1 MPIKNAEL
9 MQTVL
14 AIETDE
20 GVSGYYFGG
29 GSHGDQEG
37 LSVVDQQMI
46 RGRIRR
52 CWWGRTRST
61 AR

>member
-1 MPIKNAEL
+1 

-14 AIETDE
+14 TIETDE
-20 GVSGYYFGG
+20 GVSGHYFGG

-37 LSVVDQQMI
+37 LNIVDQQMI
-46 RGRIRR
+46 RAASRS
-52 CWWGRTRST
+52 CSSARTRST